1 MPLVVDRYLDSRSDG
16 GAVGLHAD
24 QMDPD
29 PVVAV
34 AGVFKETEL
43 VTVRP
48 HRATDYGKN
57 VLVAV
62 VVDVGEIES
71 RGHEDLVEPGLLRHV
86 AEGAVAHVL
95 VELQGGGLVGKP

>member
-16 GAVGLHAD
+16 GAVVLHAD

-48 HRATDYGKN
+48 HRSTDYGKN

-62 VVDVGEIES
+62 VVDVRKGDAVS
-71 RGHEDLVEPGLLRHV
+71 LVQLAGSGRRRDVHKGFALLV
-86 AEGAVAHVL
+86 AQQHMRDHG
-95 VELQGGGLVGKP
+95 